1 MEPRES
7 YECHV
12 CAHKFSGRYGCV
24 VAHTTKDGTAAVS
37 WTCYPCQE
45 RRASGEHDPM
55 VALAVQRAVVRV
67 VREGRTTVARLMY
80 WPSAGPK
87 HRYGGTKAKVMLSS
101 GAVISVLPECV
112 TAVGQVQT

>member
-1 MEPRES
+1 MEPSESREC
-7 YECHV
+7 YV
-12 CAHKFSGRYGCV
+12 CAHTFSGRYGCV
-24 VAHTTKDGTAAVS
+24 VVRTTDDGATAS
-37 WTCYPCQE
+37 WSCYPCQE

-55 VALAVQRAVVRV
+55 VSLAVQRAVVRV

-87 HRYGGTKAKVMLSS
+87 HRYGGAKAKVMLSS
-101 GAVISVLPECV
+101 GAVISVRPECV